1 MGMFSVGLEH
11 SCLVV
16 VVDAVVDGDVVSVV
30 VVNDVVLLD
39 TVPVVE
45 VVPGFGL
52 LSVLSTTMST
62 RTFTGVSCICT
73 LFTISVPSSSM
84 VLMKSYCSGSL
95 PLVLDSEI
103 DLGPV
108 SVDPLVVVVMAAALV
123 AAVVVSAQA
132 LWRLIVGG

>member
-1 MGMFSVGLEH
+1 MFSVGLEH

-16 VVDAVVDGDVVSVV
+16 VVDVVADDDVVSVV
-30 VVNDVVLLD
+30 VVNDLVLID
-39 TVPVVE
+39 TVSVVE
-45 VVPGFGL
+45 VVARFDL

-95 PLVLDSEI
+95 PLALDPGI

-108 SVDPLVVVVMAAALV
+108 SVDPLVVVVSSAALV

-132 LWRLIVGG
+132 LWQLIVGG